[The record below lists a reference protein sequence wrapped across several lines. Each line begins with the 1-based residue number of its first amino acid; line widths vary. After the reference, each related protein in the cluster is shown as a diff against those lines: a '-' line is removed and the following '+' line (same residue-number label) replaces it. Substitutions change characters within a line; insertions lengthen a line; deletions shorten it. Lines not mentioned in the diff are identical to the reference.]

1 MSPKELGRRRFVS
14 TDPVAIRADQ
24 LIEIGTAIQEGAG
37 VIIERWSRRAL
48 EKQPQARRLHLA
60 ALLDHLPKFLH
71 ELGRSLVEPGDQLH
85 RPHGEPATTH
95 GEQRWHV
102 GWSLDELI
110 RDYQLLRI
118 VILDYLDEKLQRPL
132 SLRENLAVGLVLDEA
147 IELSVVEYV
156 EHCNKRFESQAE
168 VLHRADRRKNEF
180 LATLAH
186 ELRNPLAPLRN
197 CLDILQLKIA
207 DPEQVH
213 QAREIMDR
221 QLQHLSRLVDDLLDM
236 SRIALG
242 KLDLR
247 KERVNLSAIVDE
259 AVQTVR
265 ALSDARQH
273 LLTVSA
279 PEELLELEGDSVRL
293 VQVLVNLLNNAI
305 KYTPPGGCL
314 ELIVA
319 REDRQATIRVRDNGV
334 GIPPEM
340 MTQIFDLF
348 TQIDLG
354 EGRSQEGLGIGLSL
368 VRQLVELHQGTISCR
383 SEGLNRGSEFIVT
396 LPLSRGTLP
405 PRSVPAFEASPVTS
419 RILLVED
426 NADVRR
432 SLALLLKLA
441 GHEVVVA
448 DNGQTALATV
458 ADQLPDIA
466 LIDIGLPDADGY
478 QVARQIRQARQDSIY
493 LVALTGYSQ
502 PEDRQRALD
511 AGFDTHLV
519 KPVNFKVL
527 QKLLAGIASSRLPRG
542 ETEPPAGAPPAA
554 PH

>member
-1 MSPKELGRRRFVS
+1 VEV
-14 TDPVAIRADQ
+14 
-24 LIEIGTAIQEGAG
+24 GTAIQKGAA
-37 VIIERWSRRAL
+37 VIVERWGLRAI
-48 EKQPQARRLHLA
+48 EKQPHAKRLHLA
-60 ALLDHLPKFLH
+60 ALLDHLPMFLQ
-71 ELGRSLVEPGDQLH
+71 ELGRSLSESGDQFH
-85 RPHGEPATTH
+85 RPHGEPAATH
-95 GEQRWHV
+95 GQQRWQV

-118 VILDYLDEKLQRPL
+118 VILDYLDEALQRPL
-132 SLRENLAVGLVLDEA
+132 TLRENLAIGLVLDEA
-147 IELSVVEYV
+147 IELSVGKYV

-168 VLHRADRRKNEF
+168 ALHRADRRKNEF

-197 CLDILQLKIA
+197 CLDILQFKIT
-207 DPEQVH
+207 DPEQIR

-247 KERVNLSAIVDE
+247 KERVDLVSLVGE
-259 AVQTVR
+259 AVETVR
-265 ALSDARQH
+265 PLSDARQH
-273 LLTVSA
+273 SLTLSA
-279 PEELLELEGDSVRL
+279 PEHVLELEADPVRL
-293 VQVLVNLLNNAI
+293 VQVFVNLLNNAI
-305 KYTPPGGCL
+305 KYTPAGGRL
-314 ELIVA
+314 EVVVA
-319 REDRQATIRVRDNGV
+319 REGQQATVRVRDNGV

-354 EGRSQEGLGIGLSL
+354 DDRSREGLGIGLSL

-396 LPLSRGTLP
+396 LPLSAGALP
-405 PRSVPAFEASPVTS
+405 AKRVPALEASAATS
-419 RILLVED
+419 QILLVED

-432 SLALLLKLA
+432 SLELLLKLV
-441 GHEVVVA
+441 GHKVVVA
-448 DNGQTALATV
+448 DNGRTALAAV
-458 ADQLPDIA
+458 AEQRPDIA

-478 QVARQIRQARQDSIY
+478 QVARQIRQAYDDRVY

-502 PEDRQRALD
+502 PQDRQRAMD
-511 AGFDTHLV
+511 AGFDAHLV

-527 QKLLAGIASSRLPRG
+527 QKLLAEIGANR
-542 ETEPPAGAPPAA
+542 PPHGTANPESTPGAPPAETQ
-554 PH
+554 